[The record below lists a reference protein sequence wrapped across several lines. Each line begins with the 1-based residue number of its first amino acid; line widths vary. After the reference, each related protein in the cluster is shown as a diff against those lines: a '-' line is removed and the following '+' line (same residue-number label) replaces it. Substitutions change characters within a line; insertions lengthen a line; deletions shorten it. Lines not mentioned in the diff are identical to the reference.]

1 MINVK
6 VFGATGNGSTFDD
19 AAIQSAI
26 NSLAISGGGVV
37 YFPPGNYKIDNPLSI
52 AVPGI
57 SLVGGSSTEG
67 VTITLATSAIDG
79 IYIFGPYF
87 KMSNIFLSGVKDTTN
102 TTLLTLFKGAD
113 NCLIESCRF
122 VYAYN
127 NIKIA
132 SCSNIIIK
140 ECSFNDIT
148 DNDGTD
154 NNYHIL
160 FSGASYAQS
169 SGLTIR
175 DCQIASG
182 TGATGAPSTTAIQL
196 NEYTDTLFVE
206 SGVVNGGF
214 NGFVATI
221 VTPGGTAP
229 RNLQFV
235 GFGTDQIDGPSMR
248 LDYAQDV
255 RIEGCKF

>member
-6 VFGATGNGSTFDD
+6 AFGATGNGSTFDD

-26 NSLAISGGGVV
+26 NSLATSGGGVV
-37 YFPPGNYKIDNPLSI
+37 YFPPGNYKISNPLSI

-67 VTITLATSAIDG
+67 VTITLATAAIDG
-79 IYIFGPYF
+79 IYVFSPYF
-87 KMSNIFLSGVKDTTN
+87 KMSNIFLYGNSMTAS
-102 TTLLTLFKGAD
+102 TTLLTLFKAAN
-113 NCLIESCRF
+113 NCFIESCRF
-122 VYAYN
+122 IYGYN
-127 NIKIA
+127 SIIIN
-132 SCSNIIIK
+132 SCSNIIL
-140 ECSFNDIT
+140 EACSFNDIIDPT
-148 DNDGTD
+148 GF
-154 NNYHIL
+154 NNYHVL
-160 FSGASYAQS
+160 FSGASYAQA

-175 DCQIASG
+175 DCQLAGGSG
-182 TGATGAPSTTAIQL
+182 MTGGISTTAIQL

-214 NGFVATI
+214 NGLVATV